1 MNAGPPSEPPG
12 PGSGE
17 DHPETGKPEEEPDP
31 PEEWEPTTDPVA
43 PVPLAVMDRLTRDTS
58 RLIEAVQVPEPPFHS
73 TFGQALFDALYRT
86 LYRQV
91 LTATI
96 ALLRDVPDSAVTVES
111 SFNEVA
117 REARYRGAPEE
128 TVRRRLWILV
138 VQRSRAAHARP
149 AERYGVS
156 LGIAISESLQGPLG
170 PLVRQSAVLAA
181 LDKLPQDQHEAIA
194 LRYYGDLSVS
204 EVADAL
210 GLSPGRVIPLLRRG
224 LNALQAVLESGT

>member
-1 MNAGPPSEPPG
+1 MNAGPPSGPPG

-17 DHPETGKPEEEPDP
+17 DPSETGRPEEEPDP

-43 PVPLAVMDRLTRDTS
+43 PVPLAVMDRLARDTS
-58 RLIEAVQVPEPPFHS
+58 RLIEAVQIPEPPFHS
-73 TFGQALFDALYRT
+73 TFGQARFDALYRA
-86 LYRQV
+86 LYRNV

-96 ALLRDVPDSAVTVES
+96 ALLRDVPTSAITVEG

-117 REARYRGAPEE
+117 GEALYTGTPEAA
-128 TVRRRLWILV
+128 VRRRIWIQV

-149 AERYGVS
+149 PERYGVS
-156 LGIAISESLQGPLG
+156 IGIVIPENLQRPLG

-181 LDKLPQDQHEAIA
+181 LDRLPQDQREAVA

-210 GLSPGRVIPLLRRG
+210 RLSPGRVIPLLRLA
-224 LNALQAVLESGT
+224 LNTLRAALESGT

>member
-17 DHPETGKPEEEPDP
+17 DHPETGKPEEEADP

-96 ALLRDVPDSAVTVES
+96 ALLRDVPASAVTVES

-117 REARYRGAPEE
+117 REARYRGVPEAA
-128 TVRRRLWILV
+128 VRQRLWILV

-149 AERYGVS
+149 EERYGVS
-156 LGIAISESLQGPLG
+156 LRVVISESLQGPLE

-181 LDKLPQDQHEAIA
+181 LDKLPQDQREAIA

-210 GLSPGRVIPLLRRG
+210 RLSPSRVIPLLRRA